1 MPFKITVFQM
11 LMENLFL
18 QNDAL
23 IETFNLLVLFV
34 IGNFTYFLW
43 YTLSGHT
50 LSLFSVFDYS

>member
-1 MPFKITVFQM
+1 M

-50 LSLFSVFDYS
+50 LSLFSIFDYS

>member
-34 IGNFTYFLW
+34 IGNFTW